1 MESQTHHCQTCKR
14 AVILTTKGEIIRS
27 CIDSDNCREPVA
39 GVMTATAY
47 GLARIAQMSP
57 EELHEKGL
65 DK

>member
-1 MESQTHHCQTCKR
+1 MSNTHHCQKCKR
-14 AVILTTKGEIIRS
+14 AVILTEGGDILRS
-27 CIDSDNCREPVA
+27 CLESENCREPVA

-47 GLARIAQMSP
+47 GIARIAQMSP

>member
-1 MESQTHHCQTCKR
+1 MKDGT
-14 AVILTTKGEIIRS
+14 IIRS
-27 CIDSDNCREPVA
+27 CLESDNCRQPVA

-47 GLARIAQMSP
+47 GIARIAQMSP